1 MSVTVKLP
9 TPSAAPE
16 GGATRGRSYTAGFSD
31 PFGDRQL
38 VFDPTAGSSLEI
50 LRFKPQFSDAQE
62 FEAALRLR
70 VDQVGHLQHPSLA
83 TIHAVE
89 RADDG
94 VLTLVSRHVSGR
106 RVSELLPKAHGPSF
120 ALELIRLVTPAL
132 AAIQRTGDGI
142 AHGAL
147 SADRIV
153 VTRDGRLVVV
163 EHVLGSAIESL
174 MLSRERIHELGLV
187 VPEMNGPVV
196 FDARTDMTQLGFIA
210 LSLLL
215 GRRLEASDYPPKI
228 HALLDEFVQG
238 AGSPIMGGKLRTWLE
253 RAMQISGRS
262 FTSARD
268 AHDAFSELPDD
279 LDVKVASA
287 SGALLEFPTEGTPT
301 PGPMPIPHVSHENL
315 VEERKPQPRPVAVR
329 AVIDPIMPPQAPVA
343 AKKTFKLTPWIIGAL
358 GVLAVGEAAALF
370 VMPMFRSAPVIEVK
384 PPATAAAQVPTVP
397 AAPAPAPVTTQAST
411 PPPVEP
417 APRPADAASVAAA
430 AAVAVPAGKGFGGMT
445 VTSPIELQVF
455 KDGQVVGSSAGSIA
469 LNDGTHNLEFVNEA
483 LGFRY
488 RQTVNVR
495 PGQMTNVKIAVPNGR
510 ISINAVP
517 WADVL
522 IDGTAAGQTPLAN
535 LSLPIG
541 SHEITFRHP
550 QFGEKKQTVVV
561 KAEGLLKIT
570 QTLPGDPKF

>member
-1 MSVTVKLP
+1 
-9 TPSAAPE
+9 
-16 GGATRGRSYTAGFSD
+16 
-31 PFGDRQL
+31 
-38 VFDPTAGSSLEI
+38 
-50 LRFKPQFSDAQE
+50 
-62 FEAALRLR
+62 
-70 VDQVGHLQHPSLA
+70 
-83 TIHAVE
+83 
-89 RADDG
+89 
-94 VLTLVSRHVSGR
+94 
-106 RVSELLPKAHGPSF
+106 
-120 ALELIRLVTPAL
+120 LVTPAL
-132 AAIQRTGDGI
+132 AAIQRSGDGI

-187 VPEMNGPVV
+187 VPEMSGPVV

-215 GRRLEASDYPPKI
+215 GRRLDASDYPPKI

-238 AGSPIMGGKLRTWLE
+238 AGSPIMGGKLRIWLE

-268 AHDAFSELPDD
+268 AHDAFNELPDE
-279 LDVKVASA
+279 LDVKVAA
-287 SGALLEFPTEGTPT
+287 GGALLEFPTEVT
-301 PGPMPIPHVSHENL
+301 PGPMPIPPITSATSATPATPATNVAHDNL
-315 VEERKPQPRPVAVR
+315 VEERKPLARPVAVR
-329 AVIDPIMPPQAPVA
+329 TVIDPIMPPQAAVA
-343 AKKTFKLTPWIIGAL
+343 PKKSFKLTPWIIGAL
-358 GVLAVGEAAALF
+358 GVLAAGEAAALF
-370 VMPMFRSAPVIEVK
+370 VMPYFRSAPVIEVK
-384 PPATAAAQVPTVP
+384 APATTPSLPTPPAP
-397 AAPAPAPVTTQAST
+397 AVPAPVTTQAST
-411 PPPVEP
+411 PASEP
-417 APRPADAASVAAA
+417 APKAAA
-430 AAVAVPAGKGFGGMT
+430 ETGSAAGAALAAAVPAGKGFGGMT

-469 LNDGTHNLEFVNEA
+469 LSDGAHNLEFVNEA

-495 PGQMTNVKIAVPNGR
+495 PGQMTNVKIAVPNGH

-550 QFGEKKQTVVV
+550 QFGEKKQTVIV
-561 KAEGLLKIT
+561 KAEGLLKVT
-570 QTLPGDPKF
+570 QTLSGDPKF